1 MKILL
6 TTDWYIPAV
15 NGVVTSVLALRRA
28 LQRQGH
34 EVRILT
40 LAGGLHGWAAD
51 GVWAVGSVNA
61 GLIYPGA
68 RLRTPDADAA
78 LHALIAWRPDVV
90 HSQCEFSTFPLARRI
105 ARACG
110 APLVHTYH
118 TVYEEYTHYF
128 SPSQRWGRAAARCF
142 TRHIA
147 ARCDAL
153 IAPTAKVAALLNGY
167 GVACPVATLP
177 TGIETARFAN
187 PYPEAVAALRRRLRL
202 PEGRPVLLYLG
213 RLAREKNVEELFAV
227 AAALGE
233 TATLLLVGDG
243 PDRMRLETLAAGLPN
258 VVFAGMARPDTV
270 PLYYA
275 LGDIFVSASTSET
288 QGLTYCE
295 ALAAGLPAVCRAD
308 ACLNGV
314 IRDGCNGWQ
323 YRTPAELETRL
334 RTLLANPDARA
345 RMAAAAR
352 AGAAAFDET
361 TFGERA
367 AALYRRLIWQRE
379 KTALPRKGITLW
391 NV

>member
-187 PYPEAVAALRRRLRL
+187 PDPKAVAALRRRLRL
-202 PEGRPVLLYLG
+202 PEGRPVLLYL
-213 RLAREKNVEELFAV
+213 
-227 AAALGE
+227 
-233 TATLLLVGDG
+233 
-243 PDRMRLETLAAGLPN
+243 
-258 VVFAGMARPDTV
+258 
-270 PLYYA
+270 
-275 LGDIFVSASTSET
+275 S
-288 QGLTYCE
+288 
-295 ALAAGLPAVCRAD
+295 
-308 ACLNGV
+308 
-314 IRDGCNGWQ
+314 
-323 YRTPAELETRL
+323 
-334 RTLLANPDARA
+334 
-345 RMAAAAR
+345 
-352 AGAAAFDET
+352 
-361 TFGERA
+361 
-367 AALYRRLIWQRE
+367 LIH
-379 KTALPRKGITLW
+379 I
-391 NV
+391 